1 MRLSN
6 FQLKMKRKLAIL
18 FAIIAWFAVIVQF
31 YIMIENRV
39 SSISETVIRFFSFFT
54 ILTNII
60 VAIYFSSQSTK
71 SKVSGFF
78 DQPGRLTAVTVYILV
93 VGLVYQF
100 VLRQVWEPTGM
111 QKIVDELLHSVT
123 PVITLIY
130 WFLYEKKKMVKWSEV
145 PNWLIYPAVYLIYI
159 LFRGDFSGFYPYPF
173 VNVPEIGIQQTF
185 INSFFVLILFLVLS
199 YGMILIGK
207 GSVAN
212 SKDA

>member
-60 VAIYFSSQSTK
+60 VATYFSSQATK

-100 VLRQVWEPTGM
+100 VLRQVWVPTGM
-111 QKIVDELLHSVT
+111 QKVVDELLHSVT
-123 PVITLIY
+123 PIITLIY

-159 LFRGDFSGFYPYPF
+159 LFRGNFSGFYPYPF
-173 VNVPEIGIQQTF
+173 VNVPEIGIQQTLV
-185 INSFFVLILFLVLS
+185 NSFFVLILFLML
-199 YGMILIGK
+199 LH
-207 GSVAN
+207 
-212 SKDA
+212 